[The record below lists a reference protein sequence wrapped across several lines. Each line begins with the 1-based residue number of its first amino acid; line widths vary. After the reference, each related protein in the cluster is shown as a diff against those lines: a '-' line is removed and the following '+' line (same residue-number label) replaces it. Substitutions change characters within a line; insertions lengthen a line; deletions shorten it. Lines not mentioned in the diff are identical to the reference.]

1 MFIRSYI
8 NIDFFYAVQIQ
19 ISLELH
25 KKLLTLM
32 QVAVSSSCI
41 FRFLDFVYV
50 NNL

>member
-19 ISLELH
+19 ISLEL
-25 KKLLTLM
+25 KKLFTLM